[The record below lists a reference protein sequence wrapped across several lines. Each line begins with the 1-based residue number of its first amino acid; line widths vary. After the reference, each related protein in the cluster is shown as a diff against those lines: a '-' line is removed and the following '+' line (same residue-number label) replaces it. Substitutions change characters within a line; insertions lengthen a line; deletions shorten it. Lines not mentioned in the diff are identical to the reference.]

1 MNVHPSSVV
10 SPEAILAEDVTIG
23 PFCLIRGKVRIG
35 KGTHLESHVS
45 IGSEHGSVEI
55 GENNQIS
62 AGVALGGDPQDK
74 KYRGEQTQ
82 LIIGNN
88 NQIREYVSMSLGTA
102 TGTGKTVIGNNN
114 MIMAYTHFG
123 HDCHL
128 GDDNVIAN
136 ASQFAGHV
144 HVDNRVIIGGMCAF
158 NQHVKVGSFGFV
170 AGYSGVNKDLL
181 PFTMSQ
187 GNYAVCRATNKIGLE
202 RAGVK
207 GPDIE
212 NIHKAIRI
220 IIKGSST
227 IAEGLQRISE
237 ECRPT
242 PEIQYLVNFIKT
254 SKRGVAK

>member
-1 MNVHPSSVV
+1 MTIHPSSVI
-10 SPEAILAEDVTIG
+10 SPEAILADDVVIG

-35 KGTHLESHVS
+35 KGTRLESHVS
-45 IGSEHGSVEI
+45 IGSEHGTIEI

-62 AGVALGGDPQDK
+62 AGVVLGGDPQDK

-88 NQIREYVSMSLGTA
+88 NQIREYVSISLGTVQ
-102 TGTGKTVIGNNN
+102 GNGKTVIGNGN
-114 MIMAYTHFG
+114 MIMAYSHFG
-123 HDCHL
+123 HDCFL
-128 GDDNVIAN
+128 GNDNVIAN

-144 HVDNRVIIGGMCAF
+144 HVDDRVIIGGMCAF
-158 NQHVKVGSFGFV
+158 NQNVKVGSFGFV

-181 PFTMSQ
+181 PFSMSQ

-202 RAGVK
+202 RAGVSS
-207 GPDIE
+207 PDID

-237 ECRPT
+237 ECRAT
-242 PEIQYLVNFIKT
+242 SEIQYLVDFIKT
-254 SKRGVAK
+254 SKRGIAK